1 VSVRYFLERAGR
13 ARVDVFAVTGARVTV
28 LEDAPRDAGPHVV
41 SWDGRGADGRR
52 VAAGVY
58 FVRLRANGREMTQ
71 KLVMVR

>member
-1 VSVRYFLERAGR
+1 
-13 ARVDVFAVTGARVTV
+13 
-28 LEDAPRDAGPHVV
+28 V